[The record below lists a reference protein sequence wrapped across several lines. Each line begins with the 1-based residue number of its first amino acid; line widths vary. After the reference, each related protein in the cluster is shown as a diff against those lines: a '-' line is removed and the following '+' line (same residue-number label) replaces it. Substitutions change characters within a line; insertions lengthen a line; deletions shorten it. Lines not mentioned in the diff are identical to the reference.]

1 MLYSPVPFFSRLPFF
16 RMDIASLIL
25 VLFLGVFP
33 IATYSQDADG
43 LTDEITTAIE
53 QGSARELARFFGPN
67 VDLTLPGSE
76 GTFSKSQA
84 EMILRTFFS
93 RNIPESFSAN
103 HQGSSR
109 DGSVYII
116 GTLNTT
122 NEQSFRTYIL
132 IKRISDKYYLH
143 QLQFEER

>member
-1 MLYSPVPFFSRLPFF
+1 MLFSPVPFFSRFLFSGTGIISLVFVFF
-16 RMDIASLIL
+16 LALAPSK
-25 VLFLGVFP
+25 
-33 IATYSQDADG
+33 TYSQD
-43 LTDEITTAIE
+43 TDALANEITTAIE

-93 RNIPESFSAN
+93 RNVPESFSTN

-116 GTLNTT
+116 GTLTT
-122 NEQSFRTYIL
+122 QNEQSFRTYIL
-132 IKRISDKYYLH
+132 IKRVSDNYFLH